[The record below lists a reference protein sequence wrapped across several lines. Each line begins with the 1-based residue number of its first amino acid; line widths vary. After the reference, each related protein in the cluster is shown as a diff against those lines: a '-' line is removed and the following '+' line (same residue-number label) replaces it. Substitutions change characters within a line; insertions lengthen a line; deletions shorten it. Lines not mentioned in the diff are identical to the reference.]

1 MFQLDLTLRFGHSAP
16 STTNVGSCWY
26 DLNKEWQGLV
36 QRNLVPHFVKNM
48 LSKKDKNNMIQSK
61 RALMNLSVVTLPVY
75 NVNLLR

>member
-1 MFQLDLTLRFGHSAP
+1 MLQLDLTLCFGHSTP
-16 STTNVGSCWY
+16 SATNVGSCCY